1 MSEHSNSSLI
11 FDVWDVPDGNQQ
23 AVVERL
29 RTLFEHV
36 RARPGFVEAALY
48 ESLNH
53 RRVLAMARF
62 ASVAERQ
69 HAMDDGEVGTALRD
83 LRNLAHP
90 QMSTYEV
97 VQVFSPPRGERGAGT
112 VSP

>member
-1 MSEHSNSSLI
+1 MIL
-11 FDVWDVPDGNQQ
+11 DVWDVPDGNQQ

-29 RTLFEHV
+29 RALFEHV
-36 RARPGFVEAALY
+36 RGRPGFVEAVLF
-48 ESLNH
+48 ESLDH

-69 HAMDDGEVGTALRD
+69 HAGDDIEVGAALRD
-83 LRNLAHP
+83 LRKLAHP

-97 VQVFSPPRGERGAGT
+97 VQVFRAPGPQPGAG
-112 VSP
+112 VR

>member
-1 MSEHSNSSLI
+1 LV

-29 RTLFEHV
+29 RALFEQV
-36 RARPGFVEAALY
+36 RGRPGFVEAALY

-69 HAMDDGEVGTALRD
+69 AAMDEGEVGAALRD

-97 VQVFSPPRGERGAGT
+97 VQVFRPPRRQPGAGT
-112 VSP
+112 VSS

>member
-1 MSEHSNSSLI
+1 LI

-23 AVVERL
+23 AVVGRL
-29 RTLFEHV
+29 RALFEHV
-36 RARPGFVEAALY
+36 RDNPGFVEAALY

-62 ASVAERQ
+62 ATVAERQ
-69 HAMDDGEVGTALRD
+69 HAMDDGEVGAALRD
-83 LRNLAHP
+83 LRNLAQP

-97 VQVFSPPRGERGAGT
+97 VEVFHPPRRQPGAG
-112 VSP
+112 VR